1 VPRDS
6 VQASRQVAHVHLC
19 KIDVGPLI
27 PHLSITQSLLLTIT
41 LHVLGPVFA
50 VVAPVVLIALR
61 PRLLGGALVDPVV
74 GIGLELGPLPLALAG
89 TLAVGR

>member
-1 VPRDS
+1 MPRNS
-6 VQASRQVAHVHLC
+6 VQAGRQVADVHLC
-19 KIDVGPLI
+19 KIDVCPLI
-27 PHLSITQSLLLTIT
+27 QHLGITQPLLLTIA
-41 LHVLGPVFA
+41 LRVFGPVFA